1 MTLARWDS
9 IRALNNLQNEM
20 NHLFSDFGGAAM
32 NAPMTR
38 EPMWTPVADVLET
51 ADDYRI
57 QVALPGVDPKD
68 VEVRLDGTLLT
79 VAGERRLED
88 VKETQTYSREMVYGS
103 FHRAF
108 TLPASP
114 EARDIRANYRDG
126 LLRITVPKSP
136 SAKPKQIAV
145 KAA

>member
-1 MTLARWDS
+1 MTLARWDA
-9 IRALNNLQNEM
+9 IRVMNNLQNEM
-20 NHLFSDFGGAAM
+20 NRLFSEFGGATM
-32 NAPMTR
+32 NAPMTQ
-38 EPMWTPVADVLET
+38 EPMWTPVADLLET

-79 VAGERRLED
+79 VAGQRRFED
-88 VKETQTYSREMVYGS
+88 VKEAQAHSRELVYGS

-108 TLPASP
+108 TLPAS
-114 EARDIRANYRDG
+114 AQTADIRANFRDG
-126 LLRITVPKSP
+126 LLRVTVPKSP